1 MLLVHLGLH
10 LVGLDQVKERVYYSQ
25 KVLYELSVEV
35 DKPQEYS
42 DLA

>member
-1 MLLVHLGLH
+1 
-10 LVGLDQVKERVYYSQ
+10 VYYSQ